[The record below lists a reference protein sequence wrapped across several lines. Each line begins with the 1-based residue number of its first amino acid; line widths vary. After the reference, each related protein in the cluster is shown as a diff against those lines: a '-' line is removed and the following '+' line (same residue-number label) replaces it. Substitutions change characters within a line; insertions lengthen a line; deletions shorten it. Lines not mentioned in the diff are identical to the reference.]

1 MKKVKK
7 RNKEN
12 GIYKLLL
19 FDYKIIYY
27 IYNIYLMT
35 LKF

>member
-19 FDYKIIYY
+19 FDYKN
-27 IYNIYLMT
+27 YNIYNLH
-35 LKF
+35 